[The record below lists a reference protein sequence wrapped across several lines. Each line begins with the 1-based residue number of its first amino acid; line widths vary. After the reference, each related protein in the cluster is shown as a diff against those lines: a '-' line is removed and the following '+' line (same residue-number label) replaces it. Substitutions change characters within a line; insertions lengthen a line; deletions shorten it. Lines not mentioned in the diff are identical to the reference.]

1 MGQVLRRLSVGT
13 LSVIMASGVAVA
25 IRRNSAPPRIRGFFA
40 SRVEAEE
47 QLEQKLRRVPD
58 SSRAESNLRKLTSE
72 PHMAGTDASH
82 RVAEW
87 LREQYESYG
96 FDANIVS
103 YEVWLP
109 MPLEVRLELIEPE
122 KKTLATQEEP
132 YAEDK
137 DTSDPR
143 AAIGFNTYSASGEVT
158 AQVIYVN
165 YGNLED
171 YRELETRG
179 LSVQGKI
186 VLARYGKSYRGI
198 KARLAEEHKAAGLI
212 LYSDPDD
219 DGYDAGDVFPH
230 GPWRPRSGIQRGSI
244 LYTELYPGDPLTP
257 GVAAAANATR
267 LIPSDAASLPHIPT
281 MPINAQDAAA
291 ILSHL
296 DGPKVPR
303 NWQGG
308 LPMTYHLGPGGAQ
321 VHLKIAMDYK
331 PRRLYDVIAR
341 LRGENDNEWVVLG
354 NHHDAW
360 VYGAVDPGS
369 GTSVMLET
377 ARSFGELARSGWK
390 PRRSIVICE
399 WDGEEPG
406 LLGSTEWVED
416 NLKELQTKAVA
427 YVNTDVGVAGPNF
440 SASATPSLGE
450 LVREVSREVADPI
463 TGKTVYDTWK
473 DRVEHAKP
481 ESSGVAREEPLMA
494 NGDVAIG
501 ALGAGS
507 DFCPFFDH
515 AGIPSIDLG
524 FGGEYG
530 VYHSLYDD
538 FFWMKHF
545 GDPTFEYHAALAR
558 ILGTLT
564 LRLDEADI
572 LPFDYSAYA
581 SDIQNQLATLSADAK
596 KNGLAT
602 LNLHGI
608 SDAVTGLTLAAAQ
621 VTPALRALEIA
632 PSNASTQTEI
642 NLQLADVEQAFLSP
656 RGLIGRPWYRHTLY
670 APGTYAGYEA
680 ARLPGLREAVD
691 RKNMGTAQL
700 EADEIAK
707 ALVRATDRLQQIA
720 RLVQPASSASAGVK
734 QPLSLRSPG
743 DASR

>member
-1 MGQVLRRLSVGT
+1 MGRFVRRVSVGGV
-13 LSVIMASGVAVA
+13 SVIMACGVVA
-25 IRRNSAPPRIRGFFA
+25 GVRHDVRRVDRRSDAQPRIRGFFA
-40 SRVEAEE
+40 SRVEAEQ
-47 QLEQKLRRVPD
+47 QLEQKLRRIPE
-58 SSRAESNLRKLTSE
+58 SSRAEANLRKLTSE
-72 PHMAGTDASH
+72 PHMAGTEANH

-87 LREQYESYG
+87 LRAQYESYG
-96 FDANIVS
+96 FDAKIVS

-109 MPLEVRLELIEPE
+109 MPLEVRLELTEPE

-132 YAEDK
+132 YEEDK
-137 DTSDPR
+137 DTSDRR
-143 AAIGFNTYSASGEVT
+143 AAIGFNTYSASGEAT
-158 AQVIYVN
+158 APVIYVN

-171 YRELETRG
+171 YRELDTRG
-179 LSVQGKI
+179 ISVEGKI
-186 VLARYGKSYRGI
+186 VMARYGRGYRGI
-198 KARLAEEHKAAGLI
+198 KARLAEEHRAAGLI
-212 LYSDPDD
+212 IYSDPED

-257 GVAAAANATR
+257 GIAATADAKR
-267 LIPSDAASLPHIPT
+267 LDPADAASLPHIPT
-281 MPINAQDAAA
+281 IPINSQDAAA

-321 VHLKIAMDYK
+321 VHLKIAMDYQ
-331 PRRLYDVIAR
+331 RHTLYDVIAR
-341 LRGENDNEWVVLG
+341 LRGDNDNEWIVLG

-360 VYGAVDPGS
+360 VFGAVDPGS

-377 ARSFGELARSGWK
+377 ARAFGDLARSGWK
-390 PRRSIVICE
+390 PRRTIVICE

-450 LVREVSREVADPI
+450 FVREVSREVADPI
-463 TGKTVYDTWK
+463 TGKTVYEAWR

-481 ESSGVAREEPLMA
+481 ESNGAAREEPLMA

-515 AGIPSIDLG
+515 AGIPSLDLG

-538 FFWMKHF
+538 FYWMKHF

-558 ILGTLT
+558 ILGTIA
-564 LRLDEADI
+564 LRLDEADV

-581 SDIQNQLATLSADAK
+581 SDIQNQLAILSTDAK
-596 KNGLAT
+596 KNGLTA
-602 LNLHGI
+602 LNLRGV
-608 SDAVTGLTLAAAQ
+608 SDAVAGLTAAAAQ
-621 VTPALRALEIA
+621 VTPLLRALETA
-632 PSNASTQTEI
+632 PSVPSRDAAI
-642 NLQLADVEQAFLSP
+642 NLELADVEQAFLSP

-691 RKNMGTAQL
+691 RKDAATAQS
-700 EADEIAK
+700 EANEIA
-707 ALVRATDRLQQIA
+707 AAINRATDRLQQIA
-720 RLVQPASSASAGVK
+720 RLAQSANSAPTG
-734 QPLSLRSPG
+734 
-743 DASR
+743 AN

>member
-1 MGQVLRRLSVGT
+1 MCQIVRRLAVGS
-13 LSVIMASGVAVA
+13 LSVVMACGGVAGVRNDSRRVA
-25 IRRNSAPPRIRGFFA
+25 EHPRIRGFFA
-40 SRVEAEE
+40 SRVEAEQ
-47 QLEQKLRRVPD
+47 QLEQKLRRIPE
-58 SSRAESNLRKLTSE
+58 SSRAEASLRHLTSE

-87 LREQYESYG
+87 LRAQYESYG

-109 MPLEVRLELIEPE
+109 MPLEVRLDLVEPE
-122 KKTLATQEEP
+122 KKALATQEEP

-143 AAIGFNTYSASGEVT
+143 AAIGFNTYSPSGDVT
-158 AQVIYVN
+158 APVIYAN

-171 YRELETRG
+171 YRELDTRG
-179 LSVQGKI
+179 ISVEGKI
-186 VLARYGKSYRGI
+186 VLARYGKGYRGI

-212 LYSDPDD
+212 IYSDPED

-257 GVAAAANATR
+257 DYAATVWTKRLDPAN
-267 LIPSDAASLPHIPT
+267 AASLPHIPT
-281 MPINAQDAAA
+281 MPINSQDAAV

-303 NWQGG
+303 SWQGG

-321 VHLKIAMDYK
+321 VHLKIAMDYQ
-331 PRRLYDVIAR
+331 RHTIYDVIAR

-390 PRRSIVICE
+390 PRRTIVMCE

-416 NLKELQTKAVA
+416 NLKELQAKAVA
-427 YVNTDVGVAGPNF
+427 YINTDVGVAGPNF

-463 TGKTVYDTWK
+463 SGRTVYDAWK
-473 DRVEHAKP
+473 DRVQHAKP
-481 ESSGVAREEPLMA
+481 EPNGAAREEPLME

-507 DFCPFFDH
+507 DFCPFLDH
-515 AGIPSIDLG
+515 AGISSLDIG

-538 FFWMKHF
+538 FYWMKHF
-545 GDPTFEYHAALAR
+545 ADPTFEYHAALAR
-558 ILGTLT
+558 ILGTLA
-564 LRLDEADI
+564 LRLDQADV

-581 SDIQNQLATLSADAK
+581 SDVRRQFDTLSADAK
-596 KNGLAT
+596 KNGLT
-602 LNLHGI
+602 DLNLRGV
-608 SDAVTGLTLAAAQ
+608 SDADEGLTMAAAR
-621 VTPALRALEIA
+621 VTPALRALETSPVPVQREA
-632 PSNASTQTEI
+632 EI
-642 NLQLADVEQAFLSP
+642 NRDLADVEQAFLSP
-656 RGLIGRPWYRHTLY
+656 RGLIGRPWYKHTLY

-691 RKNMGTAQL
+691 RKDSPTAQR
-700 EADEIAK
+700 EADEIAA
-707 ALVRATDRLQQIA
+707 ALVRATDKLQQIA
-720 RLVQPASSASAGVK
+720 RLAQPANSAPAATK
-734 QPLSLRSPG
+734 
-743 DASR
+743 

>member
-13 LSVIMASGVAVA
+13 VSVILVSAVAMASGVAMAVRDNVRGA
-25 IRRNSAPPRIRGFFA
+25 TAPPRIRGFFA
-40 SRVEAEE
+40 SRVEAEQ

-58 SSRAESNLRKLTSE
+58 SAHAEANLRKLTSE
-72 PHMAGTDASH
+72 PHMAGTDAS
-82 RVAEW
+82 RRTAEW
-87 LREQYESYG
+87 LRDQYESYG
-96 FDANIVS
+96 FDAKIVS
-103 YEVWLP
+103 YQVWLP
-109 MPLEVRLELIEPE
+109 MPVEVRLELVEPE

-143 AAIGFNTYSASGEVT
+143 AAIGFNTYSPSGEVT
-158 AQVIYVN
+158 APVIYVN

-171 YRELETRG
+171 YRELDTRG
-179 LSVQGKI
+179 ISVEGKI
-186 VLARYGKSYRGI
+186 VLARYGKGYRGI
-198 KARLAEEHKAAGLI
+198 KARLAEERKAAGLI
-212 LYSDPDD
+212 LYSDPED

-257 GVAAAANATR
+257 GIAATAGANR
-267 LIPSDAASLPHIPT
+267 LIPSVAASLPHIPT

-308 LPMTYHLGPGGAQ
+308 LPMTYHLGPGGAKA
-321 VHLKIAMDYK
+321 HLKIAMDYK
-331 PRRLYDVIAR
+331 PRMLYDVIAR

-377 ARSFGELARSGWK
+377 ARSFGELARSEWK

-416 NLKELQTKAVA
+416 NLTELQTKAVA
-427 YVNTDVGVAGPNF
+427 YINTDVGVAGPNF

-450 LVREVSREVADPI
+450 FVREVSREVADPI
-463 TGKTVYDTWK
+463 TGKTVYDVWK

-481 ESSGVAREEPLMA
+481 EPNGAAREEPLMT

-515 AGIPSIDLG
+515 AGIPAIDLG

-558 ILGTLT
+558 ILGTLA
-564 LRLDEADI
+564 LRLDEADV

-581 SDIQNQLATLSADAK
+581 SDIQSQLAMLSADAK
-596 KNGLAT
+596 KNGLTA
-602 LNLHGI
+602 LNLRSV
-608 SDAVTGLTLAAAQ
+608 SDAASGLTLSAEHL
-621 VTPALRALEIA
+621 TPVLRTLET
-632 PSNASTQTEI
+632 ASPNPATQSEI
-642 NLQLADVEQAFLSP
+642 NLDLADVEQAFLSP
-656 RGLIGRPWYRHTLY
+656 RGLIGRPWYQHTLY

-691 RKNMGTAQL
+691 RKDAVTAQL
-700 EADEIAK
+700 EADEIAA
-707 ALVRATDRLQQIA
+707 ALIRATDRLQQIA
-720 RLVQPASSASAGVK
+720 HLAQPANSAPTGAK
-734 QPLSLRSPG
+734 
-743 DASR
+743 